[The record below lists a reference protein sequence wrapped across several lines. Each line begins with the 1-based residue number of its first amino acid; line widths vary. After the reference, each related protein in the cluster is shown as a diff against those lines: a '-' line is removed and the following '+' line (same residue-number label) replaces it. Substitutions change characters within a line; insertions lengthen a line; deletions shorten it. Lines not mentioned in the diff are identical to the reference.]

1 MALRQEAMHPSEAES
16 LLGAP
21 LPSSSSAA
29 LRVYRTRF
37 WVLLSFS
44 LIGMCQC
51 MNCFTLT
58 SLPDSSEK
66 YFNIT
71 QGELIVIFNWQPL
84 ANTIGA
90 LFAAGLY
97 STLGTRST
105 ARLLAVLATAGPAIR
120 CVPSLLPAVLAS
132 RPLRLLCLHASSVI
146 NGCGGPILNSAP
158 ALLSAIWFP
167 AHERMTA
174 TGILG
179 TCPILGSMVGFALG
193 PRMVHHYTQL
203 PSLLYAEAIGTA
215 VCGLLIWIHFPDAP
229 PTPPSGAAQLRA
241 GRAAEASAE
250 EKSELQVFLAEL
262 PATLRTWPFI
272 VTCLSANTFLAIYAN
287 AWQTIAPSMFVAA
300 DYTEADAN
308 SFMLVVT
315 VTSVV
320 GGMLS
325 GPLLAL
331 SGGRLKLLE
340 LLSLVVCVAGLA
352 GLTALLPTPWWSE
365 PLFAAEGGDDAGS
378 SSSSAGGAS
387 AVADRWVVLLLLIV
401 LGFAQGVS
409 WPPLFE
415 IVKW

>member
-1 MALRQEAMHPSEAES
+1 
-16 LLGAP
+16 
-21 LPSSSSAA
+21 
-29 LRVYRTRF
+29 
-37 WVLLSFS
+37 
-44 LIGMCQC
+44 
-51 MNCFTLT
+51 
-58 SLPDSSEK
+58 
-66 YFNIT
+66 
-71 QGELIVIFNWQPL
+71 
-84 ANTIGA
+84 
-90 LFAAGLY
+90 
-97 STLGTRST
+97 
-105 ARLLAVLATAGPAIR
+105 
-120 CVPSLLPAVLAS
+120 
-132 RPLRLLCLHASSVI
+132 
-146 NGCGGPILNSAP
+146 
-158 ALLSAIWFP
+158 
-167 AHERMTA
+167 
-174 TGILG
+174 
-179 TCPILGSMVGFALG
+179 
-193 PRMVHHYTQL
+193 MVHHYTQL
-203 PSLLYAEAIGTA
+203 PNLLYAEAIGTA
-215 VCGLLIWIHFPDAP
+215 VCGLLIWLHFPDAP

-387 AVADRWVVLLLLIV
+387 AVADRWVVLLLLVV

-415 IVKW
+415 LAAEMTYPISEGTSGGFTGLTNNLGGVIFICAPAAPLATAAATVS